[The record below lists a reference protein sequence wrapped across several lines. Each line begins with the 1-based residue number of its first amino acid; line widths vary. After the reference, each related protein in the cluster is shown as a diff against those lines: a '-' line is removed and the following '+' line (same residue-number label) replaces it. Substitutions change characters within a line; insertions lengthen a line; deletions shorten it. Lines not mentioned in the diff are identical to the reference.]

1 MNYTAVHAATLVGLL
16 YYCGTSDI
24 IINGLCSNSCLYQLS
39 TVSCIF
45 SQYTSKKF
53 YHCEFVV
60 CDLPDQLSPM
70 AVSVIIL
77 VGTQLVHAVYVHSR
91 LQQTSE
97 IQGGG
102 WHQIKRRHFTVLLA
116 TNECIYRILWFLAHI
131 NYIQQQMAWCQFY
144 LNECVTH

>member
-102 WHQIKRRHFTVLLA
+102 GTKLNDDTLQFCL
-116 TNECIYRILWFLAHI
+116 
-131 NYIQQQMAWCQFY
+131 QQMNAFTEFY
-144 LNECVTH
+144 DSWHI